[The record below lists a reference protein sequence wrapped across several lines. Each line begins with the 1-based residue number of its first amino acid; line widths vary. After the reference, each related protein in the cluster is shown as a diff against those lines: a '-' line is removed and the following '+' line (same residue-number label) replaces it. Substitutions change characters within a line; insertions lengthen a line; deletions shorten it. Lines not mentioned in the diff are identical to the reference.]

1 MCPEHD
7 EPSCFNCNRLI
18 CRDCVLYDHREHK
31 SDFVKKCT
39 TESRKSLHESL
50 TPLRK
55 VQTNITGAD
64 KKLVATEAQVDT
76 QEKKVCQTI
85 KRSFAQLKAVLE
97 QRETEMLNK
106 AVTLA
111 REKKDAL
118 TAQRKC
124 LQMAD
129 AEIQSLVEFVER
141 NLENMSDQDLM
152 VICTQLQAKMR
163 RKRNVISNCLWN
175 QPPLQTSHTT
185 LPLLTAFPGI
195 SGKCFDFY

>member
-1 MCPEHD
+1 M
-7 EPSCFNCNRLI
+7 
-18 CRDCVLYDHREHK
+18 
-31 SDFVKKCT
+31 

-55 VQTNITGAD
+55 VQANITGAD

-141 NLENMSDQDLM
+141 NVENMSDQDLM
-152 VICTQLQAKMR
+152 VICTQLQAKMEKEE
-163 RKRNVISNCLWN
+163 KRHQQLSLEPATTADITYD
-175 QPPLQTSHTT
+175 PPPPDAIPRDLEGVFRLSEFLHVFEIGDLSSIQLNKPH
-185 LPLLTAFPGI
+185 
-195 SGKCFDFY
+195 